1 MPTSTGKAAVIGS
14 TVAGT
19 GAVGFSLGIA
29 AYEGIAAVICPP
41 AGIILGGA
49 IAIGAGLGA
58 VGKTIFG

>member
-19 GAVGFSLGIA
+19 GAVGFLSGIA
-29 AYEGIAAVICPP
+29 AYEGIAVAIPFG
-41 AGIILGGA
+41 GILLGGA
-49 IAIGAGLGA
+49 IVIGAGLGA